1 MKKGGR
7 VTNLAM
13 LVAVAALVYLLFTMN
28 NKSATLSKSVSTLPM
43 AWRHPS
49 VHPPLQS
56 KTAVVWR
63 RAPVSPPLS
72 SHGKLRPPKTSVS
85 SLQKTSSLAKT
96 SSSHANKLVSQ
107 KPSVVLS
114 ATRTNKSVRNHQTP
128 RNHSFGTTLPLSQT
142 L

>member
-1 MKKGGR
+1 MMKKGGR

-28 NKSATLSKSVSTLPM
+28 NKSAYSIQEREYAAYDM
-43 AWRHPS
+43 APS
-49 VHPPLQS
+49 AGPS
-56 KTAVVWR
+56 A
-63 RAPVSPPLS
+63 APVQNGCGMEKGTALS
-72 SHGKLRPPKTSVS
+72 SHGKLRLPKTLVS

-114 ATRTNKSVRNHQTP
+114 VTRTNKSVRNHQTP

-142 L
+142 A